1 MQTPSGIPHLSPG
14 ASGNFWKEYGADEW
28 TDAVVAAMKLGG
40 VDHLYFVS
48 GTELAYF
55 QEAITKA
62 EVLGR
67 PAPKLVT
74 MIHESAALHA
84 AIGAAMVSGKPTAAA
99 AHVDV
104 GTLHYGAAI
113 HTAWRANAPVLM
125 TAGNS
130 PRAFPGSM
138 PGSRDSPVQW
148 VQEPRDQGE
157 IVRQYT
163 KADHRMEYQDNPG
176 LMVSRLLQ
184 LAMSDPK
191 GPVYLSMPREIAML
205 PYPGV
210 ARFPTRDELGLARA
224 VSPSS
229 EDSRTIARW
238 LVKAEN
244 PCVFTT
250 RLGENPAAVE
260 ALLRLAQLLAL
271 PVTDSGPD
279 HLNFPNTHAL
289 YGSGPRAAEADA
301 VLVLESVRPWAPD
314 PKNSPPADAKIAWV
328 SIDPVQSRFKTME
341 FRADLWIPASAE
353 LTLHAI
359 CEAATGML
367 DKSDLSRI
375 ADRRRRLEERRR
387 VLFAEDEELAQ
398 ESGRKARPDQRWACH
413 ELGRLLDKDAIVL
426 NDVTAVHAYAQTYL
440 KRDKPGTF
448 FRSGTSTGG
457 WGAGAA
463 FGAKMVSPDRDVVL
477 VSGDGFYMFGEPMA
491 ALWSARRLGA
501 PYLTLVIV
509 NASYSTGTTGLAQI
523 YPNGYSVKHRNYT
536 GGLFD
541 PPPNFAKLAESVDCW
556 GEVVHE
562 TAQVGPALER
572 GLAQVRTGI
581 PAVVAVRVPNLV

>member
-1 MQTPSGIPHLSPG
+1 MKPSLEPRAG
-14 ASGNFWKEYGADEW
+14 AGNFWNEYPADEW

-40 VDHLYFVS
+40 VDHLFFVS

-62 EVLGR
+62 QVLGR

-84 AIGAAMVSGKPTAAA
+84 AIGAAMVSGKPAASA

-130 PRAFPGSM
+130 PRAFPGAM
-138 PGSRDSPVQW
+138 AGSRDSPVQW

-184 LAMSDPK
+184 LAMSQPK

-205 PYPGV
+205 ACPGV
-210 ARFPTRDELGLARA
+210 TRFPTRDELGLARPVA
-224 VSPSS
+224 PDPDDARS
-229 EDSRTIARW
+229 IARW
-238 LVKAEN
+238 LVKSEN

-250 RLGENPAAVE
+250 RLGESPAAVGE
-260 ALLRLAQLLAL
+260 LVQLAELLAL
-271 PVTDSGPD
+271 PVSDSGPD
-279 HLNFPNTHAL
+279 HLNFPNTHPL
-289 YGSGPRAAEADA
+289 YGSGPRAPEVDVA
-301 VLVLESVRPWAPD
+301 LVLESVRPWSPD
-314 PKNSPPADAKIAWV
+314 AKNSPAAGAKIAWV
-328 SIDPVQSRFKTME
+328 SIDPVQSRIKTLE
-341 FRADLWIPASAE
+341 FRADYWIPASAE
-353 LTLHAI
+353 LTLRAI
-359 CEAATGML
+359 REAATGML
-367 DKSDLSRI
+367 DASDLSRI
-375 ADRRRRLEERRR
+375 AERRKRLEQRKRIIA
-387 VLFAEDEELAQ
+387 AEEESLAQ
-398 ESGRKARPDQRWACH
+398 KSGAKPRPDQRWACY
-413 ELGRLLDKDAIVL
+413 ELGRLLDPDAIVL

-440 KRDKPGTF
+440 RRDQPGTF

-463 FGAKMVSPDRDVVL
+463 FGAKIAAPDRDVVL
-477 VSGDGFYMFGEPMA
+477 VTGDGFYMFGEPMA
-491 ALWSARRLGA
+491 ALWSARQLKA
-501 PYLTLVIV
+501 PYLTVVIV

-523 YPNGYSVKHRNYT
+523 YPNGYSVKQRNYT

-541 PPPNFAKLAESVDCW
+541 PPPDFAKLAESVGCW
-556 GEVVHE
+556 GEYVHE
-562 TAQVGPALER
+562 TAEVGPAIRR
-572 GLAQVRTGI
+572 GLAQVREGI

>member
-1 MQTPSGIPHLSPG
+1 MNPPAANPQG
-14 ASGNFWKEYGADEW
+14 AAGNFWQEYPAEEW
-28 TDAVVAAMKLGG
+28 TDAVVSAMKLGG

-55 QEAITKA
+55 QEAIVKA
-62 EVLGR
+62 RVLGR

-74 MIHESAALHA
+74 VTHESAALHA
-84 AIGAAMVSGKPTAAA
+84 AIGAATVSGKPTAAA

-176 LMVSRLLQ
+176 LITSRLLQ
-184 LAMSDPK
+184 LAMSEPK

-205 PYPGV
+205 PFAGTT
-210 ARFPTRDELGLARA
+210 RFPTRDELGLARPVA
-224 VSPSS
+224 PSN
-229 EDSRTIARW
+229 EDAKTIARW
-238 LVKAEN
+238 LVKSDN
-244 PCVFTT
+244 PCVVTT
-250 RLGENPAAVE
+250 RLGDNPAAVE
-260 ALLRLAQLLAL
+260 ELIRLAERLAL
-271 PVTDSGPD
+271 PVLDSGPD
-279 HLNFPNTHAL
+279 RLNFPNTHDL
-289 YGSGPRAAEADA
+289 YGSGPHLSKTDA
-301 VLVLESVRPWAPD
+301 VLVLESVRPWSPD
-314 PKNSPPADAKIAWV
+314 PENSPPAEAKIAWV
-328 SIDPVQSRFKTME
+328 SIDPVHSRIKTLE

-353 LTLHAI
+353 LTLRAVH
-359 CEAATGML
+359 EAALGML
-367 DKSDLSRI
+367 DRSDLSRI
-375 ADRRRRLEERRR
+375 EDRRKRLKARREQIRVEEE
-387 VLFAEDEELAQ
+387 ALAQ
-398 ESGRKARPDQRWACH
+398 ASGRNPRPDQRWACYQ
-413 ELGRLLDKDAIVL
+413 LGRILDQDAIVL
-426 NDVTAVHAYAQTYL
+426 NDVTAVHAYAQSYL
-440 KRDKPGTF
+440 RRDKPRTF

-463 FGAKMVSPDRDVVL
+463 FGVKTVCPDRDVVL

-491 ALWSARRLGA
+491 ALWSARHLGA

-509 NASYSTGTTGLAQI
+509 NASYSTGTTGVAQI
-523 YPNGYSVKHRNYT
+523 YPNGYSVREKDYT

-556 GEVVHE
+556 GEYVQE
-562 TAQVGPALER
+562 TSEVGPALER
-572 GLAQVRTGI
+572 GLREVRNGI